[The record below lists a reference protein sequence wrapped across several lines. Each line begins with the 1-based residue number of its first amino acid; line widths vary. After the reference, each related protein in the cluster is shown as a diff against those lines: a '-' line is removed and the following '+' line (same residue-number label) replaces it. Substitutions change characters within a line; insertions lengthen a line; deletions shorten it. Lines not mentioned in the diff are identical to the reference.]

1 MDTEEIASLCVVL
14 SIQEN
19 KEPLSYMSA
28 FFKEVG
34 ERKLALCLSG
44 RVMASSPTHERCI
57 VPHGHGPAPNIDPH
71 AQPLHDTL
79 HVSLHAPMD
88 VSNPS
93 LDNGVGKSSP
103 PSVDTSVLV
112 NGGLDQCPL
121 IVVVYPNSVS
131 ILIHMEALSSPGVPI
146 LFQLYVLPLDN
157 YQTSSPPNGNIYV
170 DIVPTIPHNN
180 SKVISVLPLDPV
192 TGLSVCSD
200 PSVGV
205 KTPTTSNSLAASTIS
220 VVSFKI

>member
-34 ERKLALCLSG
+34 ER
-44 RVMASSPTHERCI
+44 SPTHERCI

-93 LDNGVGKSSP
+93 LDNGVGKSSH